1 MKSQKGITLTSL
13 VVYVIGLAL
22 VVGIMAV
29 ITTNFYKNVNNNI
42 SSIDPINEYTKFN
55 SYFTNEVNQYNIK
68 VLECKQTDE
77 QNYIVFD
84 NGVQYTFVKQ
94 NKGIYQNKIK
104 ICKDVEEC
112 TFSTGIKNGNDIV
125 TINMKIGDKE
135 YQNEYTLKK

>member
-68 VLECKQTDE
+68 VLDCNQTDE

>member
-1 MKSQKGITLTSL
+1 MRSQKGITLTSL

-42 SSIDPINEYTKFN
+42 SSIDPINEYTKFS
-55 SYFTNEVNQYNIK
+55 SYFTNEANQYNIK

-112 TFSTGIKNGNDIV
+112 TFTTGIKNGNDIV
-125 TINMKIGDKE
+125 TVKMKIGDKE